1 MVERLLLHKSLLN
14 HNLLLLLLQPLHFSL
29 EKNLLSFDF
38 TFIPQE
44 MKIDTVLFCLLGFES
59 VFGVREKFMRNDKNK
74 NKNKKKWRRTKKKGS
89 LLIESEV
96 RSNRVALTNLLDLLL
111 FLHIDKLKSQSC
123 NNFYKKKQQPMNS
136 QHVKLWLSPITVQIR
151 HAFNELESDN

>member
-74 NKNKKKWRRTKKKGS
+74 NKNKKK
-89 LLIESEV
+89 
-96 RSNRVALTNLLDLLL
+96 
-111 FLHIDKLKSQSC
+111 
-123 NNFYKKKQQPMNS
+123 
-136 QHVKLWLSPITVQIR
+136 
-151 HAFNELESDN
+151 